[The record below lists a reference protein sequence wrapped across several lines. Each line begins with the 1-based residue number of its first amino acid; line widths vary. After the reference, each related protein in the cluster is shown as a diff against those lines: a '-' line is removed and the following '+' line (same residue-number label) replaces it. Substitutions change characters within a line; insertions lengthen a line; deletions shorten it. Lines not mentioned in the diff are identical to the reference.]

1 MSRKLFNSIDIL
13 CCTYKLPPLV
23 VLFFEGMGGNR
34 KYTHARM
41 HTHTHIKT
49 IWQIMMSV
57 IRGNN
62 REMKWVDLEFLS
74 EDGVCKLRLKEN

>member
-1 MSRKLFNSIDIL
+1 
-13 CCTYKLPPLV
+13 
-23 VLFFEGMGGNR
+23 MGGWVGIGN
-34 KYTHARM
+34 KHMLACT
-41 HTHTHIKT
+41 HTHTHTHTHTKT

-74 EDGVCKLRLKEN
+74 EDGVCKLRLQEN